1 MADQEMVKV
10 DLKNSVGLRGPDGVS
25 RLYGPGKGIEVPRK
39 LADGLGLSTTVLA
52 ARRKAAAAE
61 DGEEGASFD
70 DMKVAEL
77 EELLRSQEVDVA
89 RLKGTGGQSKDQV
102 VKADLV
108 KAAKA
113 KAAGD
118 EPEYLPQETGD
129 QGTGGDDTG
138 DTGEG
143 GTDATTEDQG
153 GQE

>member
-1 MADQEMVKV
+1 MANQEMVKV

-39 LADGLGLSTTVLA
+39 LADGLGLSTNVLA
-52 ARRKAAAAE
+52 AKRREAAGG
-61 DGEEGASFD
+61 DEGGANFD
-70 DMKVAEL
+70 EMKVADL
-77 EELLRSQEVDVA
+77 EEYLRSEQVDVA

-113 KAAGD
+113 KAAGND
-118 EPEYLPQETGD
+118 PEYLPQETGD
-129 QGTGGDDTG
+129 QGTGDDDTG

-143 GTDATTEDQG
+143 DTDATTEDQG